1 MDITSL
7 ESRSLAINSGSPR
20 LRRFAVLSFSAGA
33 FASVLILL
41 LRLPAISSGD
51 GPVHLYY
58 SVVVRALLIGDP
70 WYGHWY
76 AFRHLVQPY
85 CLHYL
90 LLALIQEVASPG
102 AAEKALVVLTVL
114 VCWTG
119 LFRAIRSFHPE
130 SPTVYA
136 WMLPL
141 ILTWS
146 LAGGFYNYCLASG
159 FLFHA
164 IASWISLRRTGAWPL
179 LFAFSLCLVLL
190 ALSHPIPLLLLAG
203 YLVLETLLGRRMPAP
218 ASRRLQFIASFAVL
232 AALAWPVLV
241 YDHSRLGHELSF
253 TFHEMTALFVYT
265 GQCVDFFTFAGI
277 HFPYRIALL
286 AFPLFALAQVLS
298 GVRTRLKCRAVD
310 EGDVL
315 ALTALVLLLT
325 CSFLPTQV
333 NGAYNAERRLA
344 ALAWPVLAIALA
356 SRPLHGTTGGR
367 VLTAVGCTMTLMA
380 AVMLPASLVPE
391 ARLMAS
397 LDHAPLPPFR
407 VGIFI
412 ESNAGLHSTSES
424 GYGITYWA
432 GASGFAARHDILLNS
447 PWLNETHIPLREQV
461 GSTFLEDRLD
471 HRTINTPVWFYDAL
485 ISSESLRTE
494 ISRRIDFAVF
504 VDPGNHPEQG
514 LHAALDPHLSWA
526 CFSQEGY
533 AVCTKTQPLSR

>member
-1 MDITSL
+1 LD
-7 ESRSLAINSGSPR
+7 
-20 LRRFAVLSFSAGA
+20 
-33 FASVLILL
+33 
-41 LRLPAISSGD
+41 
-51 GPVHLYY
+51 
-58 SVVVRALLIGDP
+58 
-70 WYGHWY
+70 GHWY

-146 LAGGFYNYCLASG
+146 LDGGFYNFCLASG

-164 IASWISLRRTGAWPL
+164 IASWISLRRTGTWPL
-179 LFAFSLCLVLL
+179 LVTFIACLVLL

-298 GVRTRLKCRAVD
+298 DVRARLKCRAVD

-344 ALAWPVLAIALA
+344 ALGWPVLAIALA
-356 SRPLHGTTGGR
+356 SRPLHNKIVRR
-367 VLTAVGCTMTLMA
+367 VVTAVGCTMTLMA

-407 VGIFI
+407 VGIFL
-412 ESNAGLHSTSES
+412 ESNAGLHSTPES
-424 GYGITYWA
+424 GYGIAYWA
-432 GASGFAARHDILLNS
+432 GARGFAARHDILLNS
-447 PWLNETHIPLREQV
+447 PWLNETHIPLREQA
-461 GSTFLEDRLD
+461 GSAFLEDRLD
-471 HRTINTPVWFYDAL
+471 HGSINTPVWFYDAL
-485 ISSESLRTE
+485 TASDSLRTE